1 MAAGLEDEY
10 KFLAHEPTI
19 MSDGWSSKKAFV
31 LASIGAA
38 VGIGNI
44 WRFPYI
50 ATGNGGIWFLLPY
63 FICLLLVGIPLF
75 MLESGQ
81 GYLLKRGFYKAVEGS
96 ANLPFIKKHIRRLI
110 GAFPVL
116 VSTAILGYYMALTG
130 WTLWFAA
137 KFLLGDAPTFT
148 LMSQNFGSIVSYII
162 VFACGYYIALK
173 GISKGIEPATNFL
186 VPLLFVFLAGTFI
199 YSLTLP
205 AALDSLS
212 NAFSAPADA
221 VFNPRTWYYALSQVL
236 FSLSVGY
243 GIMFTYGLHLKAGR
257 GIFGSSIEVA
267 GADTAASLLAFF
279 TIIMISGAIGTAHTG
294 ISLSFEPLPIFF
306 FSQGLIGFMAG
317 AAFFLLLFS
326 AAFTSVIS
334 MITHTAKSTEF
345 LHAGY
350 KTLIAAGV
358 FAIGMLSALSYS
370 PMGLTAFGKPLLDL
384 FDFAF
389 GTFLAPFSALAVVFA
404 CAYLL
409 PHHKVASAI
418 GIPARFHTAFSFLI
432 QKVLPAAFLL
442 LIIFSQITGLY

>member
-1 MAAGLEDEY
+1 
-10 KFLAHEPTI
+10 

-31 LASIGAA
+31 LASMGAA

-50 ATGNGGIWFLLPY
+50 ASENGGIWFLLPY

-81 GYLLKRGFYKAVEGS
+81 GFLLKRGFYKSIEGS
-96 ANLPFIKKHIRRLI
+96 SNLPFIKKHIRRLI

-205 AALDSLS
+205 AALDSL
-212 NAFSAPADA
+212 ASALSSSPSDSLL
-221 VFNPRTWYYALSQVL
+221 NPRTWYYALSQVL

-257 GIFGSSIEVA
+257 GIAGSSIQAA
-267 GADTAASLLAFF
+267 GADSAASLLAFF
-279 TIIMISGAIGTAHTG
+279 TVIIISGAIGTAHTG
-294 ISLSFEPLPIFF
+294 ITLSFETLPIFF
-306 FSQGLIGFMAG
+306 FSQGLIGFIAG

-326 AAFTSVIS
+326 AAFTSLIS
-334 MITHTAKSTEF
+334 IITHTAKSTEF
-345 LHAGY
+345 LHPGY

-370 PMGLTAFGKPLLDL
+370 PMQLTAFGKPLLDL

-409 PHHKVASAI
+409 PHHKVAAAI
-418 GIPARFHTAFSFLI
+418 GIPARYHAAFAFLI
-432 QKVLPAAFLL
+432 RRVLPAAFLL

>member
-1 MAAGLEDEY
+1 
-10 KFLAHEPTI
+10 

-38 VGIGNI
+38 VGLGNI

-50 ATGNGGIWFLLPY
+50 ASENGGIWFLLPY
-63 FICLLLVGIPLF
+63 FICLVLVGMPLF

-81 GYLLKRGFYKAVEGS
+81 GFLLKRSFYKSVEAS
-96 ANLPFIKKHIRRLI
+96 SNLPFIKKNIRRIL

-116 VSTAILGYYMALTG
+116 VSTAILGYYMALCA

-137 KFLLGDAPTFT
+137 KFLLGDAPTFS
-148 LMSQNFGSIVSYII
+148 LMSQNFGSIVTYLI
-162 VFACGYYIALK
+162 VFASGYYIAMK
-173 GISKGIEPATNFL
+173 GISKGIEPVTSLL
-186 VPLLFVFLAGTFI
+186 VPLLFVLLAGIFL
-199 YSLTLP
+199 YSLALP
-205 AALDSLS
+205 GALDALAST
-212 NAFSAPADA
+212 FSAPADA
-221 VFNPRTWYYALSQVL
+221 AFNPRTWYYALSQVL

-243 GIMFTYGLHLKAGR
+243 GIMFTYGMHLKAGR
-257 GIFGSSIEVA
+257 GLFGSSFEVA

-279 TIIMISGAIGTAHTG
+279 TIIMITGSIGTAQSG
-294 ISLSFEPLPIFF
+294 ISLSFEALPLFF
-306 FSQGLIGFMAG
+306 VTQGIVGFLAG

-326 AAFTSVIS
+326 AAFTSIIS
-334 MITHTAKSTEF
+334 MISHTAKSTEF
-345 LHAGY
+345 LHPGY

-358 FAIGMLSALSYS
+358 FAIGLLSALSYS
-370 PMGLTAFGKPLLDL
+370 PMQLTAFGKPLLDL

-418 GIPARFHTAFSFLI
+418 GIPARFHAAFSFLI

>member
-1 MAAGLEDEY
+1 
-10 KFLAHEPTI
+10 
-19 MSDGWSSKKAFV
+19 MSEGWSSKKAFV

-38 VGIGNI
+38 VGLGNI

-50 ATGNGGIWFLLPY
+50 ASENGGIWFLFPY
-63 FICLLLVGIPLF
+63 FICLLLIGIPLF

-81 GYLLKRGFYKAVEGS
+81 GFLLKRGFYKSVEGS
-96 ANLPFIKKHIRRLI
+96 TNLPFIKKNIRRAF

-116 VSTAILGYYMALTG
+116 VSTAILGYYMALCA

-148 LMSQNFGSIVSYII
+148 LMTQNFGSIVSYII

-173 GISKGIEPATNFL
+173 GISRGIEPATNIL
-186 VPLLFVFLAGTFI
+186 VPLLFVFLAGI
-199 YSLTLP
+199 SAYSLLLP
-205 AALDSLS
+205 SALSSLS
-212 NAFSAPADA
+212 SAFSAPADA

-243 GIMFTYGLHLKAGR
+243 GIMFTYGLHLKHGR
-257 GIFGSSIEVA
+257 GIAGATFQVA
-267 GADTAASLLAFF
+267 GADTSASLLAFA
-279 TIIMISGAIGTAHTG
+279 TIIMISGAVGTQQSG
-294 ISLSFEPLPIFF
+294 IALSFETLPVFF
-306 FSQGLIGFMAG
+306 LSQGIVGFVAG

-334 MITHTAKSTEF
+334 MISHTAKSTEF
-345 LHAGY
+345 LHPGY
-350 KTLIAAGV
+350 KTLIAGGV
-358 FAIGMLSALSYS
+358 FSIGLLSAISYS
-370 PMGLTAFGKPLLDL
+370 PLQLTAFGKPLLGL

-389 GTFLAPFSALAVVFA
+389 GTFLAPFSALAVVFC

-418 GIPARFHTAFSFLI
+418 GIPARYHAAFSFLI